1 MLEKI
6 NKYFRANKTRLLGNH
21 IHLGLFRQLLVS
33 VALLVFAY
41 VFIYPLVYSVFV
53 SFMSLDDLMNPSVN
67 IVPTQ
72 INIINYKTVLERF
85 DLGQSLLFSIF
96 FAGLN
101 ALFQTASACI
111 TGYAFARFNFFGKKV
126 LLGFVLLSFILPPQ
140 VLVTPSYILFS
151 KLGMIGSVLTFFI
164 PAILGQGLKSSIF
177 ILIFY
182 SFFSSLPK
190 VLDEAGQMDGAGP
203 FTIFLKIAFPL
214 TKPAIILT
222 YLFSFV
228 WYWNETFLTNLYL
241 GNTVSTVPMAL
252 VKFIAVLEGDGRTTQ
267 GLVPFYESVQL
278 AGVVVSILPLLIF
291 YFIIQKQFTESIER
305 TGITG

>member
-1 MLEKI
+1 MNNLK
-6 NKYFRANKTRLLGNH
+6 KYYLANKTRFLGNH

-33 VALLVFAY
+33 IGLLVFAY
-41 VFIYPLVYSVFV
+41 VFIYPLVYSFFV
-53 SFMSLDDLMNPSVN
+53 SFMSLDDLMNPSVS
-67 IVPTQ
+67 IVPTKL
-72 INIINYKTVLERF
+72 NFVNYITVFDRF
-85 DLGQSLLFSIF
+85 DLVKSLVFSIF

-111 TGYAFARFNFFGKKV
+111 TGYAFARFNFYGKKV

-140 VLVTPSYILFS
+140 VLMTPSYILFS
-151 KLGMIGSVLTFFI
+151 KLGLIGSVLTFFI

-190 VLDEAGQMDGAGP
+190 VLDEAAQMDGAGP
-203 FTIFLKIAFPL
+203 FTIFFKIAFPL
-214 TKPAIILT
+214 TKPAIVLT

-241 GNTVSTVPMAL
+241 NNTVQTVPMAL

-278 AGVVVSILPLLIF
+278 AGVIVSILPLLIF
-291 YFIIQKQFTESIER
+291 YFIIQRQFTESIDR

>member
-1 MLEKI
+1 MNRIKTYYL
-6 NKYFRANKTRLLGNH
+6 NNKTRLFGNH
-21 IHLGLFRQLLVS
+21 IHLGLFRQLLIS
-33 VALLVFAY
+33 VGLLVFAY
-41 VFIYPLVYSVFV
+41 VFIYPLIYTFLV
-53 SFMSLDDLMNPSVN
+53 SFMGSEDLMNPSVN
-67 IVPTQ
+67 LIPTTIQ
-72 INIINYKTVLERF
+72 FENYKTVFDRF
-85 DLGQSLLFSIF
+85 NLVESLIFSIF

-111 TGYAFARFNFFGKKV
+111 TGYAFARFNFFGKKI
-126 LLGFVLLSFILPPQ
+126 LLALVLLSFILPPQ
-140 VLVTPSYILFS
+140 VLMTPSYILFS
-151 KLGMIGSVLTFFI
+151 KLGLIGSVLTFFI
-164 PAILGQGLKSSIF
+164 PALLGQGLKSSIF

-203 FTIFLKIAFPL
+203 FTIFFKIAFPL
-214 TKPAIILT
+214 TKPAIVLT

-241 GNTVSTVPMAL
+241 QNSFTTLPMAL

-267 GLVPFYESVQL
+267 GLVPYYESVQL
-278 AGVVVSILPLLIF
+278 AGVIVSIVPLLIF
-291 YFIIQKQFTESIER
+291 YFIIQKQFTQSIEK